1 MLEVCYAA
9 GDVMDSQEFAAYR
22 QLASVVASSS
32 ELGSLRSF
40 ALPYPPLAQRVL
52 DQMVL
57 RCLDLGVEP
66 PFSVPG
72 LLEWCRRRPAGDRVF
87 GLSAGLLDA
96 EATLVH
102 PVGLMPTRTCLEVT
116 SHEHSAGVEQEAR
129 ALLDDLAA
137 RCKDTEQYCRS
148 RQFLAQ
154 HVVVH
159 QQDRFDRG
167 WSKAVWTRVRDLYQ
181 PLPES
186 LVVSG
191 KFLRCGTCWL
201 PALLGGRRAP
211 EHGAPVAGPQ
221 TWCEG
226 EDCPAG
232 ERMELIRGPEQVMLL
247 RRPLRAFLALPFA
260 VEQAGL
266 ATLAAP
272 GIGYEVVPGEL
283 GSYRLRGP
291 GLRVHSVHFYDR
303 VQPVLMASRFTELAG
318 RLPGPAAV
326 VVAERSAGSAD
337 FRRAFALALPEEL
350 RARVLLSGPQDL
362 ARQIH
367 GHPTDEQ
374 EDAHA

>member
-1 MLEVCYAA
+1 
-9 GDVMDSQEFAAYR
+9 MDSEEFSAYR
-22 QLASVVASSS
+22 QLASVVAASS

-40 ALPYPPLAQRVL
+40 ALPYPPLAQRAL

-57 RCLDLGVEP
+57 RCLDLGEEP

-87 GLSAGLLDA
+87 GLPAGLLDA
-96 EATLVH
+96 KATLVH

-116 SHEHSAGVEQEAR
+116 SHEQAAGVEQEAR
-129 ALLDDLAA
+129 ALLADLAG

-154 HVVVH
+154 RVVVH
-159 QQDRFDRG
+159 KRDRFDQG

-191 KFLRCGTCWL
+191 KFLLCGTCRL
-201 PALLGGRRAP
+201 PALLSGRRAP

-226 EDCPAG
+226 EDCPPG
-232 ERMELIRGPEQVMLL
+232 EQMELIRDPEQVMLL

-266 ATLAAP
+266 ASLGTP
-272 GIGYEVVPGEL
+272 GVGYEVVPGEL

-291 GLRVHSVHFYDR
+291 GLAVHSVHFYDR
-303 VQPVLMASRFTELAG
+303 VQPVLLAGRSAELVG
-318 RLPGPAAV
+318 RLPGLAAV
-326 VVAERSAGSAD
+326 VVPERSAGSAD
-337 FRRAFALALPEEL
+337 FRRAFAVALPEEL
-350 RARVLLSGPQDL
+350 RARVLLSGPQGL
-362 ARQIH
+362 AQQIH
-367 GHPTDEQ
+367 DHLIDER